1 MKYIQCCAFE
11 HKWSKGINVVVYSVA
26 AILLSQQKQKKLQHK
41 FPLNPKL
48 PICSTPIQYKSIQKH
63 LKFRDHFPPLHSQD
77 LVIIPLL
84 GLLEEPLSSLQ
95 AFFYLA
101 VILAV
106 LCSRLVVLNSW
117 KIKRH
122 RMESSLLTHPK
133 VANGKWSALFI
144 RQSFSGSEHT
154 CFKTLLLAN
163 MYPPEVS
170 LSKAVKPPMSRGNVI
185 SPRLFFS
192 PWASVTPTF
201 LWRGWIWFLV
211 HPPLF
216 FLTNL
221 HWSIMKTTNKM
232 TAWLLFGFMY
242 KWFTTL
248 ALYLRINFDFTL
260 KHDSSRA
267 WSSASSKL
275 ICGPQPS

>member
-26 AILLSQQKQKKLQHK
+26 AILLSQQKLKKLQHK

-185 SPRLFFS
+185 SPRLFFPLEP
-192 PWASVTPTF
+192 PWHQHFCDA
-201 LWRGWIWFLV
+201 
-211 HPPLF
+211 
-216 FLTNL
+216 
-221 HWSIMKTTNKM
+221 
-232 TAWLLFGFMY
+232 AEFGFLFIHHSFF
-242 KWFTTL
+242 WQIFTDQSWKQQIRWPRGYCL
-248 ALYLRINFDFTL
+248 
-260 KHDSSRA
+260 DSCTNDLQR
-267 WSSASSKL
+267 
-275 ICGPQPS
+275 